1 MVIIRVN
8 GRIPPQWWRR
18 MITEAELRQLL
29 EAEGYT
35 QEEIE
40 YMAAMCF
47 PYADLAAAVDEWV
60 AMLQRLANYFESA
73 KEVFSHLMDLGTLPP
88 LPKKDPP
95 RPPRY
100 AGPQNKGR
108 SWTRQP
114 PRLARSSCRKMRR

>member
-1 MVIIRVN
+1 
-8 GRIPPQWWRR
+8 
-18 MITEAELRQLL
+18 MITEAELRQAM
-29 EAEGYT
+29 EAQGYT

-40 YMAAMCF
+40 KIAAWHF
-47 PYADLAAAVDEWV
+47 PRIDLQEAVDEFV
-60 AMLQRLANYFESA
+60 AMLQRIANYFESTR
-73 KEVFSHLMDLGTLPP
+73 EEWEQLLDLATLPP